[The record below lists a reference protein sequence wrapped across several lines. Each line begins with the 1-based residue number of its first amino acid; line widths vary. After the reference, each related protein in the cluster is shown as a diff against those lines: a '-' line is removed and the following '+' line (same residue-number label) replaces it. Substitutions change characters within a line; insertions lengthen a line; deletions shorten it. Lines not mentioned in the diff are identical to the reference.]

1 MKIVD
6 TSFKSI
12 IQLKTKSKN
21 VWKKKQNE
29 NIKENEAT
37 KILLT
42 LITLWFP
49 TRKYVP
55 KNLASTLNNSYFCF
69 SPSYIQSLKAHIVPS
84 LIKVVN
90 HQPQTHTHTCTNTHT
105 HTHTHTHTN
114 TQTYKQNLKVW
125 VLRADW
131 EKGQCNFYWY
141 PKAKMLK
148 LYKRL
153 KLLQM
158 LKTILWQIMIQSQK
172 LRKLQ

>member
-1 MKIVD
+1 MYE
-6 TSFKSI
+6 
-12 IQLKTKSKN
+12 
-21 VWKKKQNE
+21 KKQNK

-90 HQPQTHTHTCTNTHT
+90 HQPQTHTHAQTHT
-105 HTHTHTHTN
+105 HTHTHTHTRTN
-114 TQTYKQNLKVW
+114 THTYKQNLKVW

-141 PKAKMLK
+141 PKGKCLLCQNVEIIQKTRAVANVENYITADNDTVTETEK
-148 LYKRL
+148 LTVED
-153 KLLQM
+153 
-158 LKTILWQIMIQSQK
+158 TI
-172 LRKLQ
+172 

>member
-1 MKIVD
+1 MYE
-6 TSFKSI
+6 
-12 IQLKTKSKN
+12 
-21 VWKKKQNE
+21 KKQNK

-37 KILLT
+37 TILLT

-90 HQPQTHTHTCTNTHT
+90 HQPQTHTHTRTNTH
-105 HTHTHTHTN
+105 
-114 TQTYKQNLKVW
+114 TYKQNLKVW

-141 PKAKMLK
+141 PKGKCLLCQNVEIIQKTRAVANVENYITADNDTVTETEK
-148 LYKRL
+148 LTVED
-153 KLLQM
+153 
-158 LKTILWQIMIQSQK
+158 TI
-172 LRKLQ
+172 